1 MATQPELTAVA
12 NALAKA
18 LQGDINAMVPSWA
31 QGMIPANEANILG
44 GQLAK
49 IAVDTLDAFRAMEKP
64 GNTVKGNPF
73 ETGADS

>member
-1 MATQPELTAVA
+1 MATQADYTAVA
-12 NALAKA
+12 NKLAA
-18 LQGDINAMVPSWA
+18 SLQGDINAMVPSWA
-31 QGMIPANEANILG
+31 RGMIPANEANILG

-73 ETGADS
+73 ETGVDS